1 MPLSNIK
8 GYWYQTSGTK
18 LKTQNEQNMT
28 QKSNAFKLASAF
40 DKIKPCRFT
49 HGSCSYNHT
58 PLRGE
63 QQATIYY
70 DWLRCEEATMGKR
83 KRRIF
88 KRRGMEK
95 LSQKTVSVGKNVK
108 TRRGGKENNV

>member
-1 MPLSNIK
+1 
-8 GYWYQTSGTK
+8 
-18 LKTQNEQNMT
+18 MT

-40 DKIKPCRFT
+40 DKIKPCGFT
-49 HGSCSYNHT
+49 HDSCSYNHT

-88 KRRGMEK
+88 KRGGIEK
-95 LSQKTVSVGKNVK
+95 LPLKTVPVGRNVK
-108 TRRGGKENNV
+108 ARRGGKENNV

>member
-28 QKSNAFKLASAF
+28 QKLNAFKLASAF
-40 DKIKPCRFT
+40 DKIKPCGFT

-88 KRRGMEK
+88 KRRGIEK
-95 LSQKTVSVGKNVK
+95 LPLKTVPVGKNVK
-108 TRRGGKENNV
+108 ARRGGKENNV